1 MADASP
7 ARAPGPPSVYGLDIE
22 TDTATDGLDP
32 RVGRILCVGVAGP
45 GGEIVV
51 AHHDEAELLR
61 SVDHW
66 LGELAPGVLTTW
78 NGAAFD
84 LPYLATRARALG
96 VGLGLRLHPDPG
108 LLLRGDPLPGH
119 HGAYRATWHDH
130 HHLDAYRVFRAD
142 VGPALRMSCSL
153 KAVAG
158 LAGLAAV
165 DADASR
171 VHELPRSAL
180 HAYVA
185 SDARCTRQ
193 LALRRWATALR
204 AVDRTL
210 PAGAVA

>member
-1 MADASP
+1 MADASL
-7 ARAPGPPSVYGLDIE
+7 PPVYGLDIE

-32 RVGRILCVGVAGP
+32 TVGRILCVGLAAA
-45 GGEIVV
+45 GGEIVL

-61 SVDHW
+61 SVDRW
-66 LGELAPGVLTTW
+66 LAELAPGVLATW

-84 LPYLATRARALG
+84 LPYLATRARLLG
-96 VGLGLRLHPDPG
+96 VPSGLRLALDPG
-108 LLLRGDPLPGH
+108 IVVRGEPLPGH
-119 HGAYRATWHDH
+119 EGAYRGAWHGH
-130 HHLDAYRVFRAD
+130 RHLDAYRLFRAD

-171 VHELPRSAL
+171 VHELPRAVL

-185 SDARCTRQ
+185 SDARCTRE
-193 LALRRWATALR
+193 LALRRWPTAAA
-204 AVDRTL
+204 AVDGPVRV
-210 PAGAVA
+210 GALA